1 MQTIDMVL
9 SLYQDNVPIRF
20 GIIMYSSRLIN
31 GIEESDGTLPVN
43 DGEDTSILVIICSF
57 SIFFFTAIS

>member
-1 MQTIDMVL
+1 MLL

-31 GIEESDGTLPVN
+31 VIEESDGTLPVN
-43 DGEDTSILVIICSF
+43 DGEDTSILVIVF
-57 SIFFFTAIS
+57 NIF